1 MQAQQDAGNQPA
13 QRPVKMRVDNDRSAG
28 QVSGRGQGAE
38 ELLPNDFCH
47 NQCKQDPVFPTT
59 PGDNA
64 RTGQKT
70 VQYSGQSDIPVDFG
84 LKRQQPCIDCQRAAQ
99 RNPCAIGP
107 RRDARK
113 QHNGQSKAQ
122 KIQQGMPPAEMDE
135 MPAREPPQFA
145 IQNVGSLVLESIDA
159 DQLCDGQY
167 QSRPQQASRDH
178 ESGCK
183 SLSMHGNTPPMGP
196 GSGIMR
202 AGNSKETTV
211 PVMTQNSCKLQAA
224 CGLPPR
230 QNGFTLIE
238 IMVVVVILGI
248 LAALVVPNILGN
260 VDEARATAAQQDIR
274 AIESAL
280 DMFRLDNFRYPT
292 TEEGLEALVTRPVDP
307 NIKKWKPYLKK
318 LPNDPWGNPY
328 QYLSPG
334 TQGEIDIYSFGA
346 DGQPGGDGVNADVGN
361 WSSN

>member
-1 MQAQQDAGNQPA
+1 MTEISAKSLFL
-13 QRPVKMRVDNDRSAG
+13 RPVV
-28 QVSGRGQGAE
+28 
-38 ELLPNDFCH
+38 
-47 NQCKQDPVFPTT
+47 
-59 PGDNA
+59 
-64 RTGQKT
+64 
-70 VQYSGQSDIPVDFG
+70 
-84 LKRQQPCIDCQRAAQ
+84 
-99 RNPCAIGP
+99 
-107 RRDARK
+107 RR
-113 QHNGQSKAQ
+113 
-122 KIQQGMPPAEMDE
+122 
-135 MPAREPPQFA
+135 
-145 IQNVGSLVLESIDA
+145 ES
-159 DQLCDGQY
+159 
-167 QSRPQQASRDH
+167 
-178 ESGCK
+178 
-183 SLSMHGNTPPMGP
+183 
-196 GSGIMR
+196 
-202 AGNSKETTV
+202 
-211 PVMTQNSCKLQAA
+211 
-224 CGLPPR
+224 
-230 QNGFTLIE
+230 GFTLIE

-292 TEEGLEALVTRPVDP
+292 TEEGLESLVTQPVDP